1 MQRLNQNFFQLF
13 DLPESFYLD
22 VDNLSAKYRDMQTEV
37 HPDKF
42 AAAPEQEK
50 MHAVQMTSYI
60 NEAYSTLKSPIKRAA
75 YILSLQGMD
84 TESVNQNDLGMDLL
98 MEQMQ
103 LRESLDELPKDESAL
118 PELDR
123 LKKDVKER

>member
-22 VDNLSAKYRDMQTEV
+22 VDNLSAKYRDKQTEDNQ
-37 HPDKF
+37 DKF

-60 NEAYSTLKSPIKRAA
+60 NEAYSTLK
-75 YILSLQGMD
+75 LSLIHISAP
-84 TESVNQNDLGMDLL
+84 TRLGMN
-98 MEQMQ
+98 
-103 LRESLDELPKDESAL
+103 S
-118 PELDR
+118 
-123 LKKDVKER
+123 